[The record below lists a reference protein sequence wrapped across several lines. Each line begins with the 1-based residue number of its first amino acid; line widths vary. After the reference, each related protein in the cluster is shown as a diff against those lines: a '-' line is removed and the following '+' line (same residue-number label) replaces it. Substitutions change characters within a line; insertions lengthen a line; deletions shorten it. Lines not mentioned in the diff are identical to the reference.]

1 MTPLELHSER
11 YAPTGNLASEGVR
24 NQLGR
29 PALGPLTVLLRESVQ
44 NSWDA
49 RIRDGRVVE
58 FGIDAVTLDPDR
70 LQSLREVVFA
80 RVPQKLSLGAWLS
93 DATSPRFAFVLWDR
107 GTVGLGGPTRA
118 DEAGREG
125 EEAHDFV
132 DFLRNVGSPPDKPQ
146 GGGTFGY
153 GKAALYRVS
162 ETQTILVHTRCHER
176 GREES
181 RFIAAALGDRF
192 DQSEGTRTARYTGR
206 HWWGRV
212 RDGVAE
218 PLRDEAADGAAALL
232 GMPVRPPGDT
242 GTSIMVL
249 GPRLGD
255 RTKQQAMNVLVLTAL
270 WHLWPKLVPGP
281 SGASPMR
288 IVLRLDGVPVP
299 IPDPRTHPPLDLFT
313 GALEHIRRA
322 QRGEPRRSILGQV
335 VDVRCEKP
343 QRHLGLLALRR
354 GEHRNARVVSVGEP
368 IQLPVEGGCH
378 HIALLRAPE
387 LVVRYVA
394 GPPLGG
400 EGLAYAGVFLA
411 DAAMD
416 PVFAASEPPTH
427 DDWAPDDL
435 AESRDRTFVRVA
447 LRRIQE
453 GARSFV
459 APAPV
464 SRGGGSAAPLGRF
477 SGFLGGLLAGV
488 EGTGASVQPFGPPIN
503 PVGAPN
509 NHGKGSGSR
518 LSQASEPKG
527 GPGTP
532 PEADTE
538 PSGRVRA
545 GIELLGEPELDIQE
559 GHRVQR
565 VRFRVHHAMHGAGTL
580 VRLDVG
586 VVLEGDALEVEPP
599 AGAAQPS
606 VLRWTDP
613 SGDSYPG
620 AVERLIAAD
629 DDGAWA
635 VEVTVPEDVLVDI
648 ALRARRGSP

>member
-1 MTPLELHSER
+1 MSPLDLHSER

-29 PALGPLTVLLRESVQ
+29 PTLDPLAVLLRESVQ

-58 FGIDAVTLDPDR
+58 FGIDAVTLGAPC

-80 RVPQKLSLGAWLS
+80 HVPPKLPLGGWLGNPE
-93 DATSPRFAFVLWDR
+93 PRLAFVIWDR

-118 DEAGREG
+118 DELSHEG
-125 EEAHDFV
+125 DEAHDFV

-162 ETQTILVHTRCHER
+162 ETRTILVHTRCHDR

-206 HWWGRV
+206 HWWGRLHE
-212 RDGVAE
+212 GLAE
-218 PLRDEAADGAAALL
+218 PLRDAAADEVAALL
-232 GMPVRPPGDT
+232 GMPVRPVGDT

-249 GPRLGD
+249 GPRLGE
-255 RTKQQAMNVLVLTAL
+255 RTLPQALNVLVLSAL

-281 SGASPMR
+281 SGAAPMR
-288 IVLRLDGVPVP
+288 IALSLNGTTVP
-299 IPDPRTHPPLDLFT
+299 IPDPRSHPPLDLFV
-313 GALEHIRRA
+313 GALDHARRV
-322 QRGEPRRSILGQV
+322 QRGESRRSVLGQV
-335 VDVRCEKP
+335 LDMRCERP

-354 GEHRNARVVSVGEP
+354 GEHKSTRPLPVGEP
-368 IQLPVEGGCH
+368 FQLPVEGGCH

-387 LVVRYVA
+387 LVVRYLA
-394 GPPLGG
+394 GPPMGG
-400 EGLAYAGVFLA
+400 EGLAYAGVFQA
-411 DAAMD
+411 AAAMD
-416 PVFAASEPPTH
+416 PIFAASEPPTH

-435 AESRDRTFVRVA
+435 PENRDRTFVRVA

-453 GARSFV
+453 GAKSFV

-464 SRGGGSAAPLGRF
+464 SQGGGSPAPLGRF

-488 EGTGASVQPFGPPIN
+488 EGTGAGVQPFGPPIAPGGASEGGTGASN
-503 PVGAPN
+503 GRPARPPGAEVGQ
-509 NHGKGSGSR
+509 SGS
-518 LSQASEPKG
+518 
-527 GPGTP
+527 PGT
-532 PEADTE
+532 ESGAG
-538 PSGRVRA
+538 GRVRA
-545 GIELLGEPELDIQE
+545 GIELLGEPELDELE
-559 GHRVQR
+559 GQRVQR
-565 VRFRVHHAMHGAGTL
+565 LRFRVRHSTGAAGTI
-580 VRLDVG
+580 VRLDLG

-599 AGAAQPS
+599 TGAARPS
-606 VLRWTDP
+606 VLRWIDP
-613 SGDSYPG
+613 SGGVHPG
-620 AVERLIAAD
+620 TTERLVAAD
-629 DDGAWA
+629 DEGAWA
-635 VEVTVPEDVLVDI
+635 VEVSVPDDVLVDI
-648 ALRARRGSP
+648 ALRARRGSA